1 MKIAKLEPVAPSVKI
16 ICGLL
21 EGSNMQEFMVLGLY
35 AGVLTVVLG
44 IIMWHMTQLQTK
56 IDNGL
61 NTILSRSTGL
71 TDDFKQDLYDLL
83 HMALED
89 TVGNIKLPSAT
100 DHIFG
105 AVSQLVASR
114 FGGIDPR
121 NLINDAMN
129 SQGYGEEEIQTE
141 KTS

>member
-1 MKIAKLEPVAPSVKI
+1 
-16 ICGLL
+16 
-21 EGSNMQEFMVLGLY
+21 MQDFMVLGLY

-44 IIMWHMTQLQTK
+44 VIMWHMTQLQTK

-61 NTILSRSTGL
+61 TTILSRSTGL

-83 HMALED
+83 SMALED

-114 FGGIDPR
+114 FGGLDPR
-121 NLINDAMN
+121 NLINDGI
-129 SQGYGEEEIQTE
+129 SSEDYGQE
-141 KTS
+141 KVEA

>member
-1 MKIAKLEPVAPSVKI
+1 
-16 ICGLL
+16 
-21 EGSNMQEFMVLGLY
+21 MQELMVLGLY
-35 AGVLTVVLG
+35 AGILTVVLG

-61 NTILSRSTGL
+61 ATILSSSTGL

-89 TVGNIKLPSAT
+89 TVGNMKLPNAM
-100 DHIFG
+100 DHIVG
-105 AVSQLVASR
+105 GLSQLVASR
-114 FGGIDPR
+114 FGGMDPR
-121 NLINDAMN
+121 NLINDAM
-129 SQGYGEEEIQTE
+129 SSPGYGEEEIQTE

>member
-1 MKIAKLEPVAPSVKI
+1 
-16 ICGLL
+16 
-21 EGSNMQEFMVLGLY
+21 MQELMVLGLY
-35 AGVLTVVLG
+35 AGILTVVLG

-61 NTILSRSTGL
+61 TTILTSSTGL
-71 TDDFKQDLYDLL
+71 SDDFKQDLYDLL

-114 FGGIDPR
+114 FGGMDPR
-121 NLINDAMN
+121 NLINDAM
-129 SQGYGEEEIQTE
+129 SSPGYGEEEIQTE

>member
-1 MKIAKLEPVAPSVKI
+1 MDMKIAKLEHGVLSVKI
-16 ICGLL
+16 ICELC
-21 EGSNMQEFMVLGLY
+21 EASNMQDFIVLGLY
-35 AGVLTVVLG
+35 AGILTVVLG
-44 IIMWHMTQLQTK
+44 VIMWHMTQLQTK

-61 NTILSRSTGL
+61 TTILSRSSGL

-83 HMALED
+83 SMALED

-114 FGGIDPR
+114 FGGLDPR
-121 NLINDAMN
+121 NLINDGIG
-129 SQGYGEEEIQTE
+129 SEDYGQE
-141 KTS
+141 KVEA

>member
-1 MKIAKLEPVAPSVKI
+1 MRRIEKRR
-16 ICGLL
+16 
-21 EGSNMQEFMVLGLY
+21 
-35 AGVLTVVLG
+35 
-44 IIMWHMTQLQTK
+44 TK

-61 NTILSRSTGL
+61 TTILTSSTGL

-89 TVGNIKLPSAT
+89 TVGNIKLPTAT

-114 FGGIDPR
+114 FAGMDSR
-121 NLINDAMN
+121 NLINDAM
-129 SQGYGEEEIQTE
+129 SSTGYGEEEIQTE